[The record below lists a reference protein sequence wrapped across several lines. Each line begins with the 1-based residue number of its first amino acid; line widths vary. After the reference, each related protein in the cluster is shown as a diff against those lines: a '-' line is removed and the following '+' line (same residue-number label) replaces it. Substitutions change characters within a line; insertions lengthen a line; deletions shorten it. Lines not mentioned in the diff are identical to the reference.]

1 MCSSDLALD
10 DVGRVADHGSA
21 VLLRFSLVHIRSD
34 GYPVPPVPSTAI
46 MTRMA
51 DKGAGD
57 RPARQRIKT
66 LTQAAMNADVTV
78 NQLEDVLGGL
88 GDTLGDLNTSLTN
101 LNNAVDRLDNG
112 LDHFEATLGRIDDL
126 MKRLVTLVAPIE
138 AIVERID
145 YMVGVGETV
154 MSPLSLTE
162 HAFRNAFNALR
173 NRGSH

>member
-1 MCSSDLALD
+1 
-10 DVGRVADHGSA
+10 
-21 VLLRFSLVHIRSD
+21 
-34 GYPVPPVPSTAI
+34 
-46 MTRMA
+46 MA
-51 DKGAGD
+51 DKSAGD

-126 MKRLVTLVAPIE
+126 MKRLVDAGGAGRGDRRAHRLHGRRRRDGDVAAVGHRARSPQ
-138 AIVERID
+138 RIQR
-145 YMVGVGETV
+145 
-154 MSPLSLTE
+154 LTQS
-162 HAFRNAFNALR
+162 R
-173 NRGSH
+173 